1 MLNQALQW
9 YQASGLS
16 NAMIYIPGMEA
27 MVLLILLT
35 ICLLFRITRI
45 GLVLAYIFT
54 YRWGLLFGE
63 QYFAGDAQVYHI
75 FLTSYIVFGIL
86 VMTLAMVAM
95 MMAAHSGGD
104 NRSGDDDRSDR
115 QE

>member
-27 MVLLILLT
+27 MILLILLT

-63 QYFAGDAQVYHI
+63 QYFAGDARVYHG
-75 FLTSYIVFGIL
+75 FLAGYIVFGIL
-86 VMTLAMVAM
+86 VLTLALVAM
-95 MMAAHSGGD
+95 MVAT
-104 NRSGDDDRSDR
+104 RSGSDDRSSR
-115 QE
+115 

>member
-1 MLNQALQW
+1 MFHQGWQW

-16 NAMIYIPGMEA
+16 HAMISIPGMEA

-35 ICLLFRITRI
+35 ICLLFRITRT
-45 GLVLAYIFT
+45 GLVMAYIFT

-63 QYFAGDAQVYHI
+63 QYFAGDPRVYQV

-86 VMTLAMVAM
+86 VLTLAVVAM
-95 MMAAHSGGD
+95 MMAARSGGD
-104 NRSGDDDRSDR
+104 DRYGR

>member
-1 MLNQALQW
+1 MLNQLLQW

-35 ICLLFRITRI
+35 ICMLFRINRI

-86 VMTLAMVAM
+86 VMTLVMVAM
-95 MMAAHSGGD
+95 MMAARSGGD
-104 NRSGDDDRSDR
+104 DRSGDDDRSDR
-115 QE
+115 

>member
-1 MLNQALQW
+1 MLNQVWLW

-16 NAMIYIPGMEA
+16 HATISIPGMEA

-35 ICLLFRITRI
+35 ICLLFRITRT
-45 GLVLAYIFT
+45 GLVMAYIFT

-63 QYFAGDAQVYHI
+63 QYFAGDARVYHV

-86 VMTLAMVAM
+86 VLTLAMVAM
-95 MMAAHSGGD
+95 MVAAHSG
-104 NRSGDDDRSDR
+104 R

>member
-1 MLNQALQW
+1 MFHQAWQW

-16 NAMIYIPGMEA
+16 HSMISIPGMEA
-27 MVLLILLT
+27 MVLLVLLT

-45 GLVLAYIFT
+45 GLVMAYIFT

-63 QYFAGDAQVYHI
+63 QYFAGDARVYHV

-86 VMTLAMVAM
+86 VLTLALVAM
-95 MMAAHSGGD
+95 MVATRTGQ
-104 NRSGDDDRSDR
+104 

>member
-1 MLNQALQW
+1 MFNQAWQW

-16 NAMIYIPGMEA
+16 HAMISIPGMEA

-35 ICLLFRITRI
+35 ICLLFRISRI
-45 GLVLAYIFT
+45 GHIIAYIFA

-63 QYFAGDAQVYHI
+63 QYFARDAKVYHV

-86 VMTLAMVAM
+86 VLTLALVAM
-95 MMAAHSGGD
+95 MMATH
-104 NRSGDDDRSDR
+104 SDR